1 MTRAA
6 ALAPLAVLAT
16 LATLSVTTGLTA
28 GASLATAESPPPAP
42 AATEAAPRASL
53 ADLAWLAGR
62 WVGEGL
68 GGIAEEVWLPESGG
82 AMLGTFRS
90 IRGGQVAFYE
100 VLTLTA
106 NASGQLELR
115 LKHFH
120 PDLKGWEERDQ
131 VQVWTLTRVEG
142 EAFAFGPIVLRREG
156 AEALV
161 VTVTMKLEDGSRK
174 DEVFR
179 FRRTG

>member
-6 ALAPLAVLAT
+6 ALAT
-16 LATLSVTTGLTA
+16 LALLTGLTA
-28 GASLATAESPPPAP
+28 GASLAAAASPPPPP
-42 AATEAAPRASL
+42 ATAEAVPRASL
-53 ADLAWLAGR
+53 ADFAWLAGR

-90 IRGGQVAFYE
+90 IQGGKVAFYE
-100 VLTLTA
+100 ILIL
-106 NASGQLELR
+106 ASNPSGHLELR

-131 VQVWTLTRVEG
+131 VQAWALTQVEG
-142 EAFAFGPIVLRREG
+142 EAFAFGPIAFRRDG
-156 AEALV
+156 AETLV

-179 FRRTG
+179 FRRAG

>member
-1 MTRAA
+1 MIEEQTSENQTSESAVERIYRAEGGR
-6 ALAPLAVLAT
+6 VLAT
-16 LATLSVTTGLTA
+16 LIGLL
-28 GASLATAESPPPAP
+28 GDF
-42 AATEAAPRASL
+42 
-53 ADLAWLAGR
+53 DL
-62 WVGEGL
+62 
-68 GGIAEEVWLPESGG
+68 AEEVWLPESGG

-90 IRGGQVAFYE
+90 LQSGQVAFYE
-100 VLTLTA
+100 ILTLTS

-131 VQVWTLTRVEG
+131 VQVWALTRVEG

-156 AEALV
+156 AETLV

-179 FRRTG
+179 FRRAE

>member
-6 ALAPLAVLAT
+6 ALAT
-16 LATLSVTTGLTA
+16 LALLTGLA
-28 GASLATAESPPPAP
+28 ADASLASAASSPPPPPP
-42 AATEAAPRASL
+42 ATAEAAPRTSL

-62 WVGEGL
+62 WVGVGL

>member
-6 ALAPLAVLAT
+6 ALAILAVW
-16 LATLSVTTGLTA
+16 TGLTA
-28 GASLATAESPPPAP
+28 GIASAASPSPPPP
-42 AATEAAPRASL
+42 ATAEAAPRASL
-53 ADLAWLAGR
+53 ADFAWLAGR

-90 IRGGQVAFYE
+90 IQGGRVSFYE
-100 VLTLTA
+100 ILTLA
-106 NASGQLELR
+106 SNASGQLELR

-120 PDLKGWEERDQ
+120 PDLEGWEERDQ
-131 VQVWTLTRVEG
+131 VQVWALTGVEG
-142 EAFAFGPIVLRREG
+142 EAFAFGPIVFRREG
-156 AEALV
+156 AESLV
-161 VTVTMKLEDGSRK
+161 VTVTMKLQDGSRK

-179 FRRTG
+179 FRRAG

>member
-6 ALAPLAVLAT
+6 ALAI
-16 LATLSVTTGLTA
+16 LSVWTGFTA
-28 GASLATAESPPPAP
+28 GMASAASPPPPQAQAI
-42 AATEAAPRASL
+42 AAAAPRASL

-90 IRGGQVAFYE
+90 LQGGQVGFYE
-100 VLTLTA
+100 ILTLAA
-106 NASGQLELR
+106 NTSGQLELR

-131 VQVWTLTRVEG
+131 VQAWALTRVEG
-142 EAFAFGPIVLRREG
+142 EAFAFGPILFRREG
-156 AEALV
+156 AEMLA
-161 VTVTMKLEDGSRK
+161 VTVTMKLADGSRK

-179 FRRTG
+179 FRRAG

>member
-6 ALAPLAVLAT
+6 TLAVLA
-16 LATLSVTTGLTA
+16 GLTA
-28 GASLATAESPPPAP
+28 GACLAPAASPPPTPAP
-42 AATEAAPRASL
+42 ATAEAAPRASL

-68 GGIAEEVWLPESGG
+68 DGIAEEVWLPESGG
-82 AMLGTFRS
+82 AMLGSFRS
-90 IRGGQVAFYE
+90 IKGGQVVFYE
-100 VLTLTA
+100 ILTLAPNT
-106 NASGQLELR
+106 SGQLELR

-131 VQVWTLTRVEG
+131 VQAWALTRVEG
-142 EAFAFGPIVLRREG
+142 EAFAFGPIVFRREG
-156 AEALV
+156 TETLV
-161 VTVTMKLEDGSRK
+161 VTVTMKLGDGSRK

-179 FRRTG
+179 FRRAR